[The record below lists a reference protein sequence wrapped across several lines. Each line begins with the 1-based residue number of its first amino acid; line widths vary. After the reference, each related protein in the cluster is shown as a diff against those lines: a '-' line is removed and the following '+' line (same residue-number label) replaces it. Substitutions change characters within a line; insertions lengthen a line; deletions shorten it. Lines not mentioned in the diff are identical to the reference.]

1 MLQFM
6 GSQKLDATELNELK
20 GTHSSIKK
28 PHLYSHTTWVWVLVV
43 FLTSHSGLNGGFQK
57 I

>member
-43 FLTSHSGLNGGFQK
+43 LLTSHSGLNGGFQK